1 MAPRVF
7 DFASSSL
14 LVEKLKKYF
23 PKMED
28 TEADVEQAMIKILKN
43 HPKEFGANLR
53 KIRTSAGLLQKTLC
67 DYLGVSQ
74 NTWSCWEKGIHTPR
88 LANLEQ
94 ISSYLKIDIG
104 EFFVEEVSNPT
115 QNIGYLPIYDGS
127 SFFSK
132 TYEDI
137 ATKRVLLSPKEFI
150 LDVYR
155 GEYDFAFRN
164 KDTAVVGETFSIP
177 LNALV
182 MCSSAE
188 LIAEK
193 EKDLFFCSGK
203 VVLISITRQQALLK
217 RVFFDGKTLKVE
229 SLSKGEQNYEFP
241 LTEDAYNGME
251 DKSKAIYHNHPTF
264 ISSVEVFAIAKKCIF
279 DL

>member
-23 PKMED
+23 PKMEN

-115 QNIGYLPIYDGS
+115 QNIG
-127 SFFSK
+127 
-132 TYEDI
+132 
-137 ATKRVLLSPKEFI
+137 
-150 LDVYR
+150 
-155 GEYDFAFRN
+155 
-164 KDTAVVGETFSIP
+164 
-177 LNALV
+177 
-182 MCSSAE
+182 
-188 LIAEK
+188 
-193 EKDLFFCSGK
+193 
-203 VVLISITRQQALLK
+203 
-217 RVFFDGKTLKVE
+217 
-229 SLSKGEQNYEFP
+229 
-241 LTEDAYNGME
+241 
-251 DKSKAIYHNHPTF
+251 
-264 ISSVEVFAIAKKCIF
+264 
-279 DL
+279 